1 MRILVTVFL
10 SVITIFI
17 SVAIAD
23 DTSNTITIGEKNT
36 VFSKVLNEEREYWVS
51 LPEGYDSKQKYPVVY
66 LVDGEY
72 NFEYT
77 AGILRNLSGLQAKIP
92 KMILVAIPNTNRTRD
107 LTPTRLTVFFNG
119 KKTDDYP
126 DSGGAKKF
134 LIFLTTEL
142 APHIEAQYMTQ
153 PYRMFIGHSDGGMF
167 GLYANLEEPAFFT
180 SLIIMDPSVWWDSQ
194 AMVKMLKNRLS
205 RPPTNHVTLYMSAAN
220 NPDSEGYPE
229 GFVINPQREYSSLL
243 STWSSDSFRH
253 TLEYFEKEN
262 HFSVPLPSLINGFEF
277 IFDNYMFNFE
287 KAYNNPS
294 YLVDHY
300 AIQSE
305 KLGYRVKADISLIFM
320 LANILESEDELHRA
334 IEAVKLGVEL
344 YPDNKSLKEYLTKLS
359 NSEK

>member
-1 MRILVTVFL
+1 MRIRVTVFL
-10 SVITIFI
+10 SVITMFI

-23 DTSNTITIGEKNT
+23 DTNNTITIGEKHT

-51 LPEGYDSKQKYPVVY
+51 LPEGYDPEQKYPVVY

-107 LTPTRLTVFFNG
+107 LTPTRL
-119 KKTDDYP
+119 
-126 DSGGAKKF
+126 AKNF
-134 LIFLTTEL
+134 LNFLTTEL

-167 GLYANLEEPAFFT
+167 GLYANLEEPTFFT

-194 AMVKMLKNRLS
+194 AMVKKLKKRLS
-205 RPPTNHVTLYMSAAN
+205 YPPTNHVTLYMSAAN

-253 TLEYFEKEN
+253 TLEYFKNEN
-262 HFSVPLPSLINGFEF
+262 HFSVPLPSLINGLDF
-277 IFDNYMFNFE
+277 IFDNYMFDFE
-287 KAYNNPS
+287 KAYNNPR

-300 AIQSE
+300 AVQSE
-305 KLGYRVKADISLIFM
+305 KLGHRVKPDSSLIFM

-344 YPDNKSLKEYLTKLS
+344 YPDNKDFKEYLTKLS
-359 NSEK
+359 NSKE